1 MKLWN
6 DLLHL
11 FFPRLCLLCDEPL
24 VEGEKTLCLSCLYS
38 LPRTHFHKRSFN
50 PAEQLFAGKT
60 PVTKATSYLYYE
72 KGGKVQQLIY
82 AIKYRG
88 EKDAGFQMGKLAAA
102 ELYKEDFFE
111 GINLII
117 PVPLHPGR
125 QRRRGYNQ
133 AECIARGIASVAQ
146 IPVDCRSLVR
156 KRQTNTQT
164 HKNVFE
170 RWTNVQDIFHVNTPQ
185 KLTGKHILLVDDVLT
200 TGATIEACAQRINAI
215 EGAHISIL
223 TLSIA

>member
-1 MKLWN
+1 
-6 DLLHL
+6 
-11 FFPRLCLLCDEPL
+11 
-24 VEGEKTLCLSCLYS
+24 
-38 LPRTHFHKRSFN
+38 
-50 PAEQLFAGKT
+50 
-60 PVTKATSYLYYE
+60 
-72 KGGKVQQLIY
+72 
-82 AIKYRG
+82 
-88 EKDAGFQMGKLAAA
+88 
-102 ELYKEDFFE
+102 
-111 GINLII
+111 
-117 PVPLHPGR
+117 HPGR

>member
-1 MKLWN
+1 VPALRRTACRRRKDALPE
-6 DLLHL
+6 LSVQSAAH
-11 FFPRLCLLCDEPL
+11 PL
-24 VEGEKTLCLSCLYS
+24 
-38 LPRTHFHKRSFN
+38 PQAAFN

-88 EKDAGFQMGKLAAA
+88 EKEAGFQMGKLAAA

-111 GINLII
+111 GIDLII

-170 RWTNVQDIFHVNTPQ
+170 RWTNVQDIFHVNRTP
-185 KLTGKHILLVDDVLT
+185 KTY
-200 TGATIEACAQRINAI
+200 R
-215 EGAHISIL
+215 
-223 TLSIA
+223 

>member
-38 LPRTHFHKRSFN
+38 LPRTHFHKRPFN

-88 EKDAGFQMGKLAAA
+88 EKEAGFQMGKLAAA

-111 GINLII
+111 GIDLII
-117 PVPLHPGR
+117 PVQLHPGR

-133 AECIARGIASVAQ
+133 AESIARGSHQ
-146 IPVDCRSLVR
+146 C
-156 KRQTNTQT
+156 
-164 HKNVFE
+164 HKY
-170 RWTNVQDIFHVNTPQ
+170 RWTAVRWYGNGRPTPRHIRMCSSGGPMYRIFFT
-185 KLTGKHILLVDDVLT
+185 
-200 TGATIEACAQRINAI
+200 
-215 EGAHISIL
+215 
-223 TLSIA
+223 

>member
-38 LPRTHFHKRSFN
+38 LPRTHFHKRPFN

-88 EKDAGFQMGKLAAA
+88 EKEACFQMGKLAAA

-111 GINLII
+111 GIDPLPAVRYFFQIAERNGVLGRYPFRRLGRVVVFQPAVGVGHFDAEVFIHLI
-117 PVPLHPGR
+117 G
-125 QRRRGYNQ
+125 G
-133 AECIARGIASVAQ
+133 AGGG
-146 IPVDCRSLVR
+146 
-156 KRQTNTQT
+156 
-164 HKNVFE
+164 VF
-170 RWTNVQDIFHVNTPQ
+170 
-185 KLTGKHILLVDDVLT
+185 
-200 TGATIEACAQRINAI
+200 
-215 EGAHISIL
+215 
-223 TLSIA
+223 

>member
-1 MKLWN
+1 LPAK
-6 DLLHL
+6 HPS
-11 FFPRLCLLCDEPL
+11 PRLPPIYITKRE
-24 VEGEKTLCLSCLYS
+24 EGT
-38 LPRTHFHKRSFN
+38 
-50 PAEQLFAGKT
+50 
-60 PVTKATSYLYYE
+60 ATD
-72 KGGKVQQLIY
+72 Y

-88 EKDAGFQMGKLAAA
+88 EKEAGFQMGKLAAA

-111 GINLII
+111 GIDLII

-170 RWTNVQDIFHVNTPQ
+170 RWTNVQDIFH
-185 KLTGKHILLVDDVLT
+185 
-200 TGATIEACAQRINAI
+200 
-215 EGAHISIL
+215 
-223 TLSIA
+223 